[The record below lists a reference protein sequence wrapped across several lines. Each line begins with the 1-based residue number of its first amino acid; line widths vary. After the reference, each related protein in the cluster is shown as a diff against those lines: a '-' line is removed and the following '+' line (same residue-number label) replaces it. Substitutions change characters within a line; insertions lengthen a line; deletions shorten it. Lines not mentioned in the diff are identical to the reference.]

1 MGANQVPM
9 PLVVVS
15 VLVASV
21 IAACG
26 AAPQDPVEEPVS
38 IDGQVL
44 LQERCTDCHGLDRVT
59 GAQKTRDGWEDTV
72 TRMVNL
78 GARLNDE
85 EKTGLID
92 YLAQT
97 YGP

>member
-1 MGANQVPM
+1 M
-9 PLVVVS
+9 
-15 VLVASV
+15 
-21 IAACG
+21 
-26 AAPQDPVEEPVS
+26 
-38 IDGQVL
+38 
-44 LQERCTDCHGLDRVT
+44 T

-85 EKTGLID
+85 EKTPFID

>member
-1 MGANQVPM
+1 MRTSKVLLA
-9 PLVVVS
+9 LVVLFVVAVS
-15 VLVASV
+15 VL
-21 IAACG
+21 AACG
-26 AAPQDPVEEPVS
+26 AGSEEPVEEPVS
-38 IDGQVL
+38 IDGEVL
-44 LQERCTDCHGLDRVT
+44 LQERCTDCHGLGRVT
-59 GAQKTRDGWEDTV
+59 GAEKTRDGWEDTV

-85 EKTGLID
+85 ERTALLD